1 MLSRLMSTNPLGLVL
16 LLLGVAVMLCGK
28 LIPQRAKLPAKLAAL
43 ALAAAGAILC
53 FV

>member
-28 LIPQRAKLPAKLAAL
+28 LILQRAKLPAKLAAL
-43 ALAAAGAILC
+43 ALAAAGAILR